1 MSTARRA
8 LQISILCAVLI
19 LGSAAVGQRRYAR
32 PGPDSFLAFPV
43 ESTRELAA
51 ALRSDPALR
60 ARYARHFGAGE
71 AEVIG
76 FVERALVPYRLPQ
89 SRTLTVYGVT
99 RSGRIYPVRTR
110 LRRGTRV
117 WATRSG
123 VPILKWLC
131 SNPLTRSL
139 PGLRLPAG
147 PRTAGQA
154 GFRGGAVTGLP
165 MAPATFDLTRTTPDG
180 LLLATPPPVAGPVD
194 LTRLSLEDLMDVEFK
209 PEPLQRL
216 IGPLRPPGIPTWGI
230 LGLGALS
237 YTLLR
242 GGRSGGQAP
251 PVPPAE
257 IPEPGTP
264 RLIAAGML
272 AVAAMGALRRG
283 RAGG

>member
-1 MSTARRA
+1 MSFAGRA
-8 LQISILCAVLI
+8 VKISILCAALI

-43 ESTRELAA
+43 ESTRELVA

-60 ARYARHFGAGE
+60 ARYARHFGVSE
-71 AEVIG
+71 AEAIS

-99 RSGRIYPVRTR
+99 PAGRIYPVRTR

-139 PGLRLPAG
+139 PGLHLRAASQ
-147 PRTAGQA
+147 TARQP
-154 GFRGGAVTGLP
+154 GFRGGAVAALP
-165 MAPATFDLTRTTPDG
+165 GVPGTLDLMKPGPDG
-180 LLLATPPPVAGPVD
+180 LLLATPSPVAGPID
-194 LTRLSLEDLMDVEFK
+194 LTRLSLEDLMDIEFK

-216 IGPLRPPGIPTWGI
+216 IGPLRPPSFLPWGI
-230 LGLGALS
+230 LGLGAL
-237 YTLLR
+237 LLG
-242 GGRSGGQAP
+242 GGRTGGQSP
-251 PVPPAE
+251 PVPPPPAQ
-257 IPEPGTP
+257 IPEPGTF
-264 RLIAAGML
+264 RLIAAGMFVL
-272 AVAAMGALRRG
+272 AAIRALRPG